1 MVALLL
7 SRGSWRY
14 DYDGGVSSRCSSTCS
29 FLAARSG
36 AFSTFGRFVV
46 LQKDQ
51 KAANSRN
58 IHIVVV
64 VVGDVANAL
73 PYVALREQSPSYWAQ
88 TLEK

>member
-1 MVALLL
+1 MLIDLLIFGCALRRIFYL
-7 SRGSWRY
+7 W
-14 DYDGGVSSRCSSTCS
+14 
-29 FLAARSG
+29 
-36 AFSTFGRFVV
+36 RFVA